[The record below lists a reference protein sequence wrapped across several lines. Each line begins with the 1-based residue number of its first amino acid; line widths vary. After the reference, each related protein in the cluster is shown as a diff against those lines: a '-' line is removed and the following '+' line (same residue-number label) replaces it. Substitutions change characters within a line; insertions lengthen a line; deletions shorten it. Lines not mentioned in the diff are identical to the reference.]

1 MTKGATILGV
11 LLAGGQ
17 ARRMGG
23 GDKPLLL
30 LDGKPILAHVIARLA
45 PQCAA
50 LALNANG
57 DPTRFSAFGLPV
69 VADDVADFA
78 GPLAGVLA
86 GMDYAVATSPD
97 TTAILTAPA
106 DTPFL
111 PPDLAA
117 RLDASKQDAQA
128 SIAVATS
135 GGCTHHA
142 VALWDIAL
150 RDELRH
156 ALRGEGERKVSAFIA
171 RFRSVAVDWPTTPRD
186 PFFNVNR
193 PEDLETARSALA
205 TRSA

>member
-1 MTKGATILGV
+1 MTNEAKILGV

-23 GDKPLLL
+23 GDKPLLR
-30 LDGKPILAHVIARLA
+30 LDGKSILAHVIARLA
-45 PQCAA
+45 SQCAA

-57 DPTRFSAFGLPV
+57 DPARFAAFGLPV
-69 VADDVADFA
+69 IADDVADFA

-86 GMDYAVATSPD
+86 GMDYAAATSPD
-97 TTAILTAPA
+97 VTAILTAPA

-117 RLDASKQDAQA
+117 RLNAAKRDARA

-135 GGCTHHA
+135 GGRTHHA

-150 RDELRH
+150 RDALRH
-156 ALRGEGERKVSAFIA
+156 ALRGEGERKVSTFIG
-171 RFRSVAVDWPTTPRD
+171 RFPSVAVDWPTTPHD

-193 PEDLETARSALA
+193 PEDLETARSALSA
-205 TRSA
+205 RSA

>member
-1 MTKGATILGV
+1 MTNEAKILGV

-23 GDKPLLL
+23 GDKALIL

-57 DPTRFSAFGLPV
+57 DPTRFAEFGLPV
-69 VADDVADFA
+69 IADDIADFA

-86 GMDYAVATSPD
+86 GMDYAAATSPD

-117 RLDASKQDAQA
+117 RLDAAKRGARA
-128 SIAVATS
+128 PIAVAAS
-135 GGCTHHA
+135 GGRTHHA

-150 RDELRH
+150 RD
-156 ALRGEGERKVSAFIA
+156 ALRQALLMAGLRKVSAFIGL
-171 RFRSVAVDWPTTPRD
+171 FPSVAVDWPTTPHD
-186 PFFNVNR
+186 PFFNVNS
-193 PEDLETARSALA
+193 PQDVETARSIA
-205 TRSA
+205 RY